1 MRSKFFEAISS
12 EAKFKHVRIKMK
24 FKQRNFENL
33 EKFATVGKES
43 KRCQSLQPSF
53 MERKG
58 KEKQDLGSIKRKHSL
73 DRRTDC

>member
-33 EKFATVGKES
+33 EKLRQWERNQSVVNHCNHHSWKGK
-43 KRCQSLQPSF
+43 
-53 MERKG
+53 ERKG
-58 KEKQDLGSIKRKHSL
+58 EARFRVNLKGAFIGS
-73 DRRTDC
+73 